1 MRVHLYRGK
10 PVNKADYTLYEGL
23 YEPNVFNEGF
33 VYGSL
38 IVKGK
43 KHYICIGVAGAKL
56 NCLINNA
63 TVTLVEV
70 IPETVGEYTNLT
82 DCHDKKIFEGDIL
95 GITNDDTDY
104 DYITKVYLDCD
115 TLCVDVQG
123 QDYDYTSI
131 GFAVEIWDDEC
142 DRVEVIGNIYDNPE
156 LLEA

>member
-1 MRVHLYRGK
+1 MRVRLYRGK

-82 DCHDKKIFEGDIL
+82 DCHDKMIFEGDIIKQINSYDKL
-95 GITNDDTDY
+95 EMIGLVRFSKSSQFVISHTYTEKENCYKRGMKKAFAIKTD
-104 DYITKVYLDCD
+104 C
-115 TLCVDVQG
+115 
-123 QDYDYTSI
+123 
-131 GFAVEIWDDEC
+131 EI
-142 DRVEVIGNIYDNPE
+142 IGNIHDNPE